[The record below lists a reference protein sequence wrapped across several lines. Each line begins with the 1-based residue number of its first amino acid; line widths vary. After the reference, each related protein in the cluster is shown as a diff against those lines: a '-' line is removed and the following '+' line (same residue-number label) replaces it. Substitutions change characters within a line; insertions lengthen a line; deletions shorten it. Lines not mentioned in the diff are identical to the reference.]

1 MKPQRHLPGA
11 YWSSPQRKGK
21 RVKAEEMASS
31 QGFFP
36 RAKVN
41 LWASRDRLRRTGA
54 RGPRAGREKAWT
66 EEEMARSRVA
76 RGGSRVSRF
85 RRGWTGMEVS
95 RSPGAV
101 AGKESRP
108 ARSCGIR
115 RRRGPGEGA
124 GQEKASRPGGSG
136 RRG

>member
-1 MKPQRHLPGA
+1 MKPQRHLPWA

-21 RVKAEEMASS
+21 RVKAGGKASS

-36 RAKVN
+36 RAKVS

-76 RGGSRVSRF
+76 RDGSRVSRF

-101 AGKESRP
+101 AGKE
-108 ARSCGIR
+108 RSEER
-115 RRRGPGEGA
+115 RVG
-124 GQEKASRPGGSG
+124 KGGG
-136 RRG
+136 GW